1 MSFMDELRRLARPYE
16 DDDDFL
22 DEDLEEPFAEP
33 REDRKARR
41 KREDRDDD
49 LDTGYTSVNN
59 DKVVNINTTTQL
71 QVVLVKPDRYEN
83 ASEIADHLRDKRTV
97 VLNLES
103 TNKDVARR
111 MVEHGCKLSIE
122 EIGKG
127 MIDYV
132 AQKEFE
138 RIPWIDGVED
148 VLLSLKEAGVPSM
161 LVTTSPRHLAENLIA
176 QAPAGTFA
184 GYVCGDDDV
193 EKKPSPAPYLA
204 AGRKLGIAPEDM
216 KYCIAVED
224 SMSGLRS
231 AAASGATTLGQT
243 GFMRIDNSNGPQFA
257 SINGYDGIT
266 TATLDAYI
274 RRRNA

>member
-1 MSFMDELRRLARPYE
+1 MTELNNGIQNGAQEVSKLMLKAVFWDMDGTLIDSEPYWHEGELKIAADHGGYW
-16 DDDDFL
+16 
-22 DEDLEEPFAEP
+22 DEDLAWQGSGTPVP
-33 REDRKARR
+33 
-41 KREDRDDD
+41 
-49 LDTGYTSVNN
+49 
-59 DKVVNINTTTQL
+59 
-71 QVVLVKPDRYEN
+71 
-83 ASEIADHLRDKRTV
+83 
-97 VLNLES
+97 
-103 TNKDVARR
+103 DVARR

-266 TATLDAYI
+266 ATTLDAYI